1 MTYYFTYKSTLQQPY
16 GFRPRPRFPTLASW
30 LGASYNRRMDR
41 ALNENQHDDLM
52 LLAVGKRVRRL
63 REQAD
68 IKPADFSRAAGFS
81 QQYLWRLEN
90 GQQNVNL
97 KTLAR
102 LALALD
108 VPMAAILQG
117 IEPDPVAL
125 KKRPYVKRTEI

>member
-1 MTYYFTYKSTLQQPY
+1 MTT
-16 GFRPRPRFPTLASW
+16 AS
-30 LGASYNRRMDR
+30 
-41 ALNENQHDDLM
+41 NENHQHVPM
-52 LLAVGKRVRRL
+52 LLAIGRRVQRL

-68 IKPADFSRAAGFS
+68 IKPADFARSAGFS

-90 GQQNVNL
+90 GQQNVNV

-108 VPMAAILQG
+108 MPMAAILQG

-125 KKRPYVKRTEI
+125 EKRPYVKKTDG

>member
-1 MTYYFTYKSTLQQPY
+1 MTYSFTYKSTLRKST
-16 GFRPRPRFPTLASW
+16 GFRSPTRFGTLASW
-30 LGASYNRRMDR
+30 LGTSYNRRMDR
-41 ALNENQHDDLM
+41 ASNENQQDDPM
-52 LLAVGKRVRRL
+52 LFAVGKRVQRL

-108 VPMAAILQG
+108 IPMAAILQG

-125 KKRPYVKRTEI
+125 KKRPYVKRSDT